1 MRVMSGGLYLRLSCH
16 IYNELSEYIVLNEA
30 ILEIAECRNSLRER
44 LDADG
49 FNSDLIVQEI

>member
-1 MRVMSGGLYLRLSCH
+1 MSGGLYLRLSCH